1 MPNDL
6 FDSSEIT
13 GLILAGGKSTRMG
26 GAEKGL
32 QALIGSPMVS
42 HVAQRLAP
50 QVAKQFLVV
59 NRFEDAYAQLGFHVL
74 KDARAGFLGPLAGIE
89 AGLIQ
94 CQTKF
99 LLCVPCDTP
108 FIPSNLVATLAQAL
122 FDTNSDLAYAITEE
136 GENANVIVRI
146 HPTIALMRLTVTQ
159 SLQDFLNAGGRKVQS
174 WHQELNTFPV
184 HFSNNENFANI
195 NTIDEITSLN
205 KIAKEQVTTEDLY

>member
-1 MPNDL
+1 ML
-6 FDSSEIT
+6 KECFDSSEIT
-13 GLILAGGKSTRMG
+13 GLILAGGRSSRMG
-26 GAEKGL
+26 GVEKGL
-32 QALIGSPMVS
+32 QTLRGAPMVS

-50 QVAKQFLVV
+50 QVGKLFLVA
-59 NRFEDAYAQLGFHVL
+59 NRFENAYAHLGFHVL

-89 AGLIQ
+89 AGLIK

-122 FDTNSDLAYAITEE
+122 FDTNSDLTYAITEE
-136 GENANVIVRI
+136 GENVNMKGRI
-146 HPTIALMRLTVTQ
+146 HPTIALMRSTVTQ

-184 HFSNNENFANI
+184 HFFNNENFANI
-195 NTIDEITSLN
+195 NTIEEITSLN
-205 KIAKEQVTTEDLY
+205 KFTKEQVANEDLR